1 MSARFSRINLLPH
14 DSFEYSVVGKFLKWA
29 LSIGR
34 AIVILTEF
42 VVILAFGS
50 RFYYDKKL
58 NDLMETI
65 DQKQAVVES
74 YAEIESKMRDV
85 LERQRVVTLYLDSN
99 IDLPQTFSALQKITP
114 ADVSYAQ
121 VSLNEGGINLVG
133 TAGSETGFN
142 KILAG
147 IRTIRGIK
155 EITVGSVDFDQRLG
169 LINFKMRGTIKRGG
183 VK

>member
-29 LSIGR
+29 LTIGR
-34 AIVILTEF
+34 VLVILTEF

-65 DQKQAVVES
+65 DQKQAVIES
-74 YAEIESKMRDV
+74 YSEIEKKIRDV
-85 LERQRVVTLYLDSN
+85 LEKQKVVSLFLKTNIELPRVFSSFQR
-99 IDLPQTFSALQKITP
+99 ITP
-114 ADVSYAQ
+114 PDVSYSQ
-121 VSLNEGGINLVG
+121 ISLNETGINIVG
-133 TAGSETGFN
+133 TARSESGFN
-142 KILAG
+142 KIMAG
-147 IRTIRGIK
+147 IGTIKGIK

-169 LINFKMRGTIKRGG
+169 LINFKIRGVIKRE
-183 VK
+183 